1 MKKAPKVMAVAAM
14 ALAFGFASCESK
26 TAQNVE
32 NSAESAAD
40 EIEAEA
46 DSALT
51 PTDTI
56 SVKDRPVQD
65 GVADKVE
72 NQ

>member
-1 MKKAPKVMAVAAM
+1 MAAAMM

-32 NSAESAAD
+32 NSAETAAD
-40 EIEAEA
+40 EVAAEV
-46 DSALT
+46 DTALA
-51 PTDTI
+51 PTDTLT
-56 SVKDRPVQD
+56 VKDEPVDD

>member
-1 MKKAPKVMAVAAM
+1 MKKATSILAVAAL
-14 ALAFGFASCESK
+14 ALAFGFSSCESK

-32 NSAESAAD
+32 NAAESAT
-40 EIEAEA
+40 EEVKAEA

-51 PTDTI
+51 GTDTI
-56 SVKDRPVQD
+56 QVKDEPVED

>member
-1 MKKAPKVMAVAAM
+1 MKKVTKVMAAAMM

-32 NSAESAAD
+32 NSAETAAD
-40 EIEAEA
+40 EVAAEV
-46 DSALT
+46 DTALA
-51 PTDTI
+51 PTDTLT
-56 SVKDRPVQD
+56 VKDEPVDD